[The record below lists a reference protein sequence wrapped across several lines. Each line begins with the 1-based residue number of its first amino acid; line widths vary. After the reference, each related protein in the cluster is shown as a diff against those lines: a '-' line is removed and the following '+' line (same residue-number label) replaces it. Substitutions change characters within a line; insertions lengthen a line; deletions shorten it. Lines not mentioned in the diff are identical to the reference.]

1 MGNHHDYYLLQY
13 QNYIFCKEQLFPFR
27 YPVWDFLKN
36 KYIGPDGE
44 VNLKVANVE
53 DLKKFVQEK
62 RVQITRMM
70 KSKYFTDIE
79 RQGAKTML
87 KSLPWGREKYQ
98 RTEKSYY

>member
-1 MGNHHDYYLLQY
+1 MILTYKMKIKDSQKRLGLYFH
-13 QNYIFCKEQLFPFR
+13 
-27 YPVWDFLKN
+27 FLKN
-36 KYIGPDGE
+36 KYIGHDGE

-87 KSLPWGREKYQ
+87 QSLP
-98 RTEKSYY
+98 